1 MPHLPS
7 SIASFTVRG
16 GPLDGQRLDA
26 DEAVDEILIGSDTDC
41 RFCLDLP
48 GVSPIHARV
57 WMDLDGVIV
66 HDTHSPRGIYVND
79 ERVTGQAPLRDRDI
93 LWLGPPGDEASVMIE
108 CRFALPASEAAS
120 GGGAAA
126 DVGADT
132 GDALADLVPGEA
144 PHAPAHDDRALE
156 AHATEDNAL
165 ADLVPGHDSADAHP
179 EATLYA
185 MPAIRVPDRVVPEPA

>member
-41 RFCLDLP
+41 RFCLDAP

-57 WMDLDGVIV
+57 WMDLDGVTV

-79 ERVTGQAPLRDRDI
+79 DRVKGQAPLRDRDI
-93 LWLGPPGDEASVMIE
+93 LWLGAPGDESSVMIE
-108 CRFALPASEAAS
+108 CRFGSEEGEGAAGHAAPAVEDGDALAGLVPAEPRAAGAHAAAS
-120 GGGAAA
+120 ASAME
-126 DVGADT
+126 
-132 GDALADLVPGEA
+132 DALADLVPSESPA
-144 PHAPAHDDRALE
+144 RPHPD
-156 AHATEDNAL
+156 
-165 ADLVPGHDSADAHP
+165 
-179 EATLYA
+179 ATLYA
-185 MPAIRVPDRVVPEPA
+185 MPLRTFSRPPE